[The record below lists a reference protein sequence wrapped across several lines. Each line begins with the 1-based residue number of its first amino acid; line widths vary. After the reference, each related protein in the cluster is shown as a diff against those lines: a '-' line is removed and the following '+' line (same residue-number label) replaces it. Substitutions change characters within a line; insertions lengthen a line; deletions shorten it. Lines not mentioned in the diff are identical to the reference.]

1 MPDLKTILKESLKNF
16 VDSLNKFIFI
26 LCLIF
31 LGISFFVKNFYIDL
45 IKVLLF
51 IIFLFRLFS
60 KNKAQRQKENAFYQN
75 IKQTLSKPFTVMIKN
90 KQDKNH
96 VYKCCPKC
104 RTILKLPIPSKRGFK
119 HASCPNCHKRLSFFT
134 LKEEKI
140 IVEVI
145 KKNK

>member
-31 LGISFFVKNFYIDL
+31 LGISLFVKNFYIDL

-96 VYKCCPKC
+96 VYKRCPKC
-104 RTILKLPIPSKRGFK
+104 HTILKLPLPSKRGFK
-119 HASCPNCHKRLSFFT
+119 YASCPNCHKRLSFFT